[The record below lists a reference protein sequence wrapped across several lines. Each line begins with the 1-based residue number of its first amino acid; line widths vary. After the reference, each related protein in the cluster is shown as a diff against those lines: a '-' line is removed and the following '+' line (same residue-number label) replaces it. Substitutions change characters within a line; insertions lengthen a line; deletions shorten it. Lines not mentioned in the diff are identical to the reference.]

1 MSKIARLMTAALGL
15 LTLAACQTAPPEQ
28 MPLEGHLL
36 QHGYTIKGPV
46 ERVQAFRI
54 SGWNHLDRTH
64 VILWASVR
72 KPYLVTTMSPCDGLR
87 YAETLAFTTTT
98 GNLSRFEKLVVRSS
112 GGFREECLIRE
123 INELERLEL
132 AD

>member
-1 MSKIARLMTAALGL
+1 MNTTRTALTAVLGL
-15 LTLAACQTAPPEQ
+15 LALGACQSGPPEDI
-28 MPLEGHLL
+28 PLEAHLL

-46 ERVQAFRI
+46 DRVRAFRI
-54 SGWNHLDRTH
+54 TGWNHIDRYH

-72 KPYLVTTMSPCDGLR
+72 KPYLVTTLNPCNGLR
-87 YAETLAFTTTT
+87 YVEALAFTTTT

-112 GGFREECLIRE
+112 GGFHEQCMIQE
-123 INELERLEL
+123 ISELEPLEL